1 MKTHNVFHVS
11 KLKSHI
17 PATDFSEDRTS
28 DYRPAPMMVDG
39 QEEYEVDYIVNK
51 RMERGWVQYL
61 VHWTGYSDS
70 ERTWVD
76 SRELGNCW
84 DLVETFEDNLSL
96 RDKQT
101 YLQRGGV

>member
-1 MKTHNVFHVS
+1 MLTPYI
-11 KLKSHI
+11 KSHV
-17 PATDFSEDRTS
+17 PATDFSENYAS

-39 QEEYEVDYIVNK
+39 EEKYEVYYIVDK
-51 RMERGWVQYL
+51 RMERGRVQYL
-61 VHWTGYSDS
+61 VHWMGYVDS

-76 SRELGNCW
+76 SRDLGNCW

-96 RDKQT
+96 RDRQT